1 MLEKIDL
8 EKIINDPS
16 YGEEETKRFKRDIMK
31 SLTIQGYDEL
41 LDMYGDLT
49 YYIEKHRD
57 LLLSGCEKKRDFLL
71 QGCNGLTNAQQEIK
85 KEYETLLQFNQ
96 KSFEHLEKLLT
107 ERQNLI
113 NNKEE

>member
-16 YGEEETKRFKRDIMK
+16 YGEEEPKRFSRDIMK

-41 LDMYGDLT
+41 VDMYGDLI
-49 YYIEKHRD
+49 YYIEKQRD
-57 LLLSGCEKKRDFLL
+57 LLLSGCVGL
-71 QGCNGLTNAQQEIK
+71 QNARQEIK
-85 KEYETLLQFNQ
+85 KEYETLLDFNQ

-107 ERQNLI
+107 ERQKLI
-113 NNKEE
+113 SKKEE

>member
-16 YGEEETKRFKRDIMK
+16 YGEEEDKKRFSRDIMK
-31 SLTIQGYDEL
+31 SLTVQGYDEL
-41 LDMYGDLT
+41 VDMYGDLI
-49 YYIEKHRD
+49 YYIEKQ
-57 LLLSGCEKKRDFLL
+57 KDFLL
-71 QGCNGLTNAQQEIK
+71 EGCVGLPNVQQEIK
-85 KEYETLLQFNQ
+85 RQYELELKFNE
-96 KSFEHLEKLLT
+96 KSFEHLKMLLI

>member
-16 YGEEETKRFKRDIMK
+16 YGEEEEPKRFSRDIMK

-41 LDMYGDLT
+41 VDMYGHLI
-49 YYIEKHRD
+49 YYIEKQRD
-57 LLLSGCEKKRDFLL
+57 FLLSGCV
-71 QGCNGLTNAQQEIK
+71 GLVNAQQEIK

-107 ERQNLI
+107 ERQDLI
-113 NNKEE
+113 NKKEE

>member
-16 YGEEETKRFKRDIMK
+16 YGEEEPKRFSRDIMK

-41 LDMYGDLT
+41 VDMYGDLI

-57 LLLSGCEKKRDFLL
+57 LLLSGCH
-71 QGCNGLTNAQQEIK
+71 GLTNAQQEIK

-113 NNKEE
+113 NKKEE

>member
-16 YGEEETKRFKRDIMK
+16 YGEEEEPKRFSRDIMK

-41 LDMYGDLT
+41 VDMYGDLT
-49 YYIEKHRD
+49 YYIEK
-57 LLLSGCEKKRDFLL
+57 KRDFLL
-71 QGCNGLTNAQQEIK
+71 EGCIGLTNAQQEIK

-107 ERQNLI
+107 ERQKLI
-113 NNKEE
+113 SKKEE

>member
-16 YGEEETKRFKRDIMK
+16 YGEEETSTNSIKVKRDIMK

-41 LDMYGDLT
+41 VDMYGDLI

-57 LLLSGCEKKRDFLL
+57 LLLSGCV
-71 QGCNGLTNAQQEIK
+71 GLTNAQQEIK
-85 KEYETLLQFNQ
+85 KEYETLLELNR
-96 KSFEHLEKLLT
+96 KSFKHLEKLLI

>member
-16 YGEEETKRFKRDIMK
+16 YGEEETKRFSRDIMK

-41 LDMYGDLT
+41 VDMYNDLD
-49 YYIEKHRD
+49 YYIERQKD
-57 LLLSGCEKKRDFLL
+57 LLLDGCV
-71 QGCNGLTNAQQEIK
+71 GLPNVQQEIK
-85 KEYETLLQFNQ
+85 RQYELALQINQ
-96 KSFEHLEKLLT
+96 KSFEHLEKLLI

-113 NNKEE
+113 NKKEE

>member
-16 YGEEETKRFKRDIMK
+16 YGEEEPKRFSRDIMK

-41 LDMYGDLT
+41 VDMYGDLI

-57 LLLSGCEKKRDFLL
+57 LLLS
-71 QGCNGLTNAQQEIK
+71 GCNGLTNAQQEIK
-85 KEYETLLQFNQ
+85 KEYETLLNFNQ

-113 NNKEE
+113 NKKEE

>member
-16 YGEEETKRFKRDIMK
+16 YGEEEPKRFSRDIMK

-41 LDMYGDLT
+41 VDMYGDLI

-57 LLLSGCEKKRDFLL
+57 LLLSGCV
-71 QGCNGLTNAQQEIK
+71 GLTNAQQEIK

-107 ERQNLI
+107 ERQKLI
-113 NNKEE
+113 NKKEE

>member
-16 YGEEETKRFKRDIMK
+16 YGEEEDTRKVKGDIMK

-41 LDMYGDLT
+41 IDMYGHLA

-57 LLLSGCEKKRDFLL
+57 LLLSGCV
-71 QGCNGLTNAQQEIK
+71 GLTNAQQEIK
-85 KEYETLLQFNQ
+85 KEYETLLELNR
-96 KSFEHLEKLLT
+96 KSFKHLEKLLI

>member
-16 YGEEETKRFKRDIMK
+16 FGEEEKDTKRFSRDIMK
-31 SLTIQGYDEL
+31 SLTVQGYDEL
-41 LDMYGDLT
+41 VDMYGDLI

-57 LLLSGCEKKRDFLL
+57 LLLSGCT
-71 QGCNGLTNAQQEIK
+71 GLTNAQQEIK
-85 KEYETLLQFNQ
+85 KEYETLLELNR
-96 KSFEHLEKLLT
+96 KSFKHLEKLLI
-107 ERQNLI
+107 ERQKLI

>member
-16 YGEEETKRFKRDIMK
+16 YGEKETKKILKKGDIMK

-41 LDMYGDLT
+41 IDMYQHLT
-49 YYIEKHRD
+49 YYIEKQRD
-57 LLLSGCEKKRDFLL
+57 LLLSGCVGL
-71 QGCNGLTNAQQEIK
+71 QNARQEIK
-85 KEYETLLQFNQ
+85 KEYETLLDFNQ

-107 ERQNLI
+107 ERQKLI
-113 NNKEE
+113 SKKEE

>member
-16 YGEEETKRFKRDIMK
+16 YGEEEPKRFSRDIMK

-41 LDMYGDLT
+41 VDMYGDLI
-49 YYIEKHRD
+49 YYIEKQKD
-57 LLLSGCEKKRDFLL
+57 LLLEGCV
-71 QGCNGLTNAQQEIK
+71 GLPNVQQEIK
-85 KEYETLLQFNQ
+85 RQYELELKFSE
-96 KSFEHLEKLLT
+96 KSFEHLVMLLT

-113 NNKEE
+113 NKKEE

>member
-16 YGEEETKRFKRDIMK
+16 YGEEDTRKVKGDIMK

-41 LDMYGDLT
+41 VDMYGHLT

-57 LLLSGCEKKRDFLL
+57 FLLSGCV
-71 QGCNGLTNAQQEIK
+71 GLTNAQQEIK
-85 KEYETLLQFNQ
+85 KEYETLLDFNQ
-96 KSFEHLEKLLT
+96 KSFEHLEKLLI

>member
-16 YGEEETKRFKRDIMK
+16 YGEEEYTRKVNKRTIMK
-31 SLTIQGYDEL
+31 ALTIQGYDEL
-41 LDMYGDLT
+41 VDMYNDLT

-57 LLLSGCEKKRDFLL
+57 LLLSGCV
-71 QGCNGLTNAQQEIK
+71 GLTNAQQEIK

-113 NNKEE
+113 NNKEK

>member
-16 YGEEETKRFKRDIMK
+16 YGEEETTKVKRDNMK

-41 LDMYGDLT
+41 VEMYCDLD
-49 YYIEKHRD
+49 YYIERQKD
-57 LLLSGCEKKRDFLL
+57 LLLDGCV
-71 QGCNGLTNAQQEIK
+71 GLPNVQQEIK
-85 KEYETLLQFNQ
+85 RQYELELKFNE
-96 KSFEHLEKLLT
+96 KSFEHLVMLLT

-113 NNKEE
+113 NTKEE

>member
-16 YGEEETKRFKRDIMK
+16 YGEEEEPKRFSRDIMK

-41 LDMYGDLT
+41 VDMYGDLT
-49 YYIEKHRD
+49 YYIEK
-57 LLLSGCEKKRDFLL
+57 KRDFLL
-71 QGCNGLTNAQQEIK
+71 EGCNGLTNAQQEIK
-85 KEYETLLQFNQ
+85 KEYNILLDYNQ
-96 KSFEHLEKLLT
+96 KSFEHLEKLLI

-113 NNKEE
+113 SKKEE

>member
-16 YGEEETKRFKRDIMK
+16 YGEEEDTRKVNKRNIMK
-31 SLTIQGYDEL
+31 ALTIQGYDEL
-41 LDMYGDLT
+41 VDMYNDLT

-57 LLLSGCEKKRDFLL
+57 LLLSGCV
-71 QGCNGLTNAQQEIK
+71 GLTNAQQEIK

-107 ERQNLI
+107 ERQKLI
-113 NNKEE
+113 NKKEE

>member
-16 YGEEETKRFKRDIMK
+16 YGEEEDKKRFKRDIMK

-41 LDMYGDLT
+41 VDMYGDLI
-49 YYIEKHRD
+49 YYIERQK
-57 LLLSGCEKKRDFLL
+57 DFLL
-71 QGCNGLTNAQQEIK
+71 EGCVGLPNVQQEIK
-85 KEYETLLQFNQ
+85 RQYALELKFNE
-96 KSFEHLEKLLT
+96 KSFKHLEKLLI

>member
-16 YGEEETKRFKRDIMK
+16 YGEEEDTRKVKRDIMK

-41 LDMYGDLT
+41 VDMYGDLT

-57 LLLSGCEKKRDFLL
+57 LLLSGCV
-71 QGCNGLTNAQQEIK
+71 GLPNVQQEIK
-85 KEYETLLQFNQ
+85 KGYEALLQFNQ

-113 NNKEE
+113 NNKEK

>member
-16 YGEEETKRFKRDIMK
+16 YGEEETKRFSRDIMK

-41 LDMYGDLT
+41 VDMYGDLT

-57 LLLSGCEKKRDFLL
+57 LLLSGCV
-71 QGCNGLTNAQQEIK
+71 GLTNAQQEIK

-107 ERQNLI
+107 ERQKLI
-113 NNKEE
+113 NNKGE

>member
-16 YGEEETKRFKRDIMK
+16 YGEEEDTRKVNKRNIMK
-31 SLTIQGYDEL
+31 ALTIQGYDEL
-41 LDMYGDLT
+41 VDMYNDLT

-57 LLLSGCEKKRDFLL
+57 FLLSGCV
-71 QGCNGLTNAQQEIK
+71 GLTNAQQEIK
-85 KEYETLLQFNQ
+85 KEYELELKFNE
-96 KSFEHLEKLLT
+96 KSFEHLVMLLT

-113 NNKEE
+113 NKKEE

>member
-16 YGEEETKRFKRDIMK
+16 YGEEEPKRFSRDIMK

-41 LDMYGDLT
+41 VDMYGDLT

-57 LLLSGCEKKRDFLL
+57 LLLSGCV
-71 QGCNGLTNAQQEIK
+71 GLTNAQQEIK

-113 NNKEE
+113 NKKEE

>member
-8 EKIINDPS
+8 DKIINDPS
-16 YGEEETKRFKRDIMK
+16 YGEEEDKRKVKGDIVK

-41 LDMYGDLT
+41 VDMYGDLT

-57 LLLSGCEKKRDFLL
+57 LLLSGC
-71 QGCNGLTNAQQEIK
+71 NGLTNAQQEIK
-85 KEYETLLQFNQ
+85 KEYETLLDFNQ
-96 KSFEHLEKLLT
+96 KSFKHLEKLLI

>member
-16 YGEEETKRFKRDIMK
+16 YGEKETKTFLRNIMK

-41 LDMYGDLT
+41 VDMYGDLI
-49 YYIEKHRD
+49 YYIKKHRD
-57 LLLSGCEKKRDFLL
+57 LLLSGCV
-71 QGCNGLTNAQQEIK
+71 GLPNAQQEIK
-85 KEYETLLQFNQ
+85 KEYETLLDFNQ

-113 NNKEE
+113 NKKEE

>member
-16 YGEEETKRFKRDIMK
+16 YGEEEEPKRFPRDNMK

-41 LDMYGDLT
+41 IDMYQHLT
-49 YYIEKHRD
+49 YYIEKQRD
-57 LLLSGCEKKRDFLL
+57 FLLSGCA
-71 QGCNGLTNAQQEIK
+71 GLTNAQQEIK

-107 ERQNLI
+107 ERQKLI
-113 NNKEE
+113 SKKEE

>member
-16 YGEEETKRFKRDIMK
+16 YGEEEDTSKVKRDTMK

-41 LDMYGDLT
+41 VDMYGDLI

-57 LLLSGCEKKRDFLL
+57 LLLS
-71 QGCNGLTNAQQEIK
+71 GCNGLTNAQQEIK
-85 KEYETLLQFNQ
+85 KEYETLLDFNQ
-96 KSFEHLEKLLT
+96 KSFKHLEKLLI

-113 NNKEE
+113 NKKEE

>member
-16 YGEEETKRFKRDIMK
+16 YGEEEPKRFSRDNMK

-41 LDMYGDLT
+41 VDMYNDLD
-49 YYIEKHRD
+49 YYIERQK
-57 LLLSGCEKKRDFLL
+57 DFLL
-71 QGCNGLTNAQQEIK
+71 EGCVGLPNVQQEIK
-85 KEYETLLQFNQ
+85 KEYELTLQLNQ

-113 NNKEE
+113 NSRENKL

>member
-16 YGEEETKRFKRDIMK
+16 YGEEEPKRFSRDIMK

-41 LDMYGDLT
+41 VDMYGDLT

-57 LLLSGCEKKRDFLL
+57 LLLSGCV
-71 QGCNGLTNAQQEIK
+71 GLTNAQQEIK

-96 KSFEHLEKLLT
+96 KSFEHLEKLLI

-113 NNKEE
+113 SKKEE

>member
-16 YGEEETKRFKRDIMK
+16 YGEEETSNNSIKVKRDIVK

-41 LDMYGDLT
+41 VDMYGDLT

-57 LLLSGCEKKRDFLL
+57 LLLSGCV
-71 QGCNGLTNAQQEIK
+71 GLTNAQQEIK
-85 KEYETLLQFNQ
+85 KQYELELKFNE
-96 KSFEHLEKLLT
+96 KSFEYLKMLLT
-107 ERQNLI
+107 ERQDLI
-113 NNKEE
+113 NKKEE

>member
-16 YGEEETKRFKRDIMK
+16 YGEEDKKRISRDIMK

-41 LDMYGDLT
+41 VDMYGHLT

-57 LLLSGCEKKRDFLL
+57 LLLE
-71 QGCNGLTNAQQEIK
+71 GCNGLTNAQQEIK
-85 KEYETLLQFNQ
+85 KEYETLLELNR
-96 KSFEHLEKLLT
+96 KSFKHLEKLLI